1 MVNGDDEGV
10 KGHKGDYHDD
20 DGEGDEDDGDD
31 YDGGSS
37 SDGDDVGSV
46 MIIAWLP
53 CITGRPR
60 GRSWPGLS
68 EQLHPLH
75 TNMLHNAQC
84 TSIVHKLQHTKQL
97 SILERKYEAKPR
109 HSQTFPRQPVPNIQC
124 LS

>member
-1 MVNGDDEGV
+1 MVMMKVSMAIKVG
-10 KGHKGDYHDD
+10 
-20 DGEGDEDDGDD
+20 GEGDSDDC
-31 YDGGSS
+31 DGVSS

-60 GRSWPGLS
+60 GRSWPGVS

-84 TSIVHKLQHTKQL
+84 TSIVHKLQCTKQP

-109 HSQTFPRQPVPNIQC
+109 KSQTFLCCTMYIVQYPTGPKMHNIHPW
-124 LS
+124 